1 MPNDGPPAEIGYRVQ
16 LEVYEGPLDL
26 LLRLIERDE
35 MDITQVSLARV
46 TDQYLTYLAAL
57 QKARVDDLAEF
68 LVVAAKLIL
77 IKSRVLLPKPHALGE
92 QEEEDIGEDL
102 VERLKEYRRFKQVA
116 GMLRLRE
123 EQGLRSY
130 VRLVPAA
137 RPDAI
142 LPPGGGD
149 MALLA
154 EAMLQ
159 VLRERQEK
167 PAVDRVV
174 APLRVSISDKI
185 AYIGELLAQRSRIV
199 FRDLLRACASR
210 LEIVVSFLAM
220 LEMIKQ
226 LRLRVEQDG
235 LFGEITIVPQAPG
248 EGEPNQTEESHET
261 L

>member
-1 MPNDGPPAEIGYRVQ
+1 MPDNGAPDQAGYRVQ
-16 LEVYEGPLDL
+16 LEIYEGPLDL

-46 TDQYLTYLAAL
+46 TDQYLAYLGAL
-57 QKARVDDLAEF
+57 QQARVDDLAEF
-68 LVVAAKLIL
+68 LVIAAKLIL
-77 IKSRVLLPKPHALGE
+77 IKSRVLLPRPDALGE
-92 QEEEDIGEDL
+92 QEEDVGEDL

-116 GMLRLRE
+116 GLLRERE

-130 VRLVPAA
+130 ARLVPAA
-137 RPDAI
+137 RPEAA

-149 MALLA
+149 AALLMEAMLQILRERREKPVVDRVMPPLRVTISEKIAHIDALLA
-154 EAMLQ
+154 E
-159 VLRERQEK
+159 
-167 PAVDRVV
+167 
-174 APLRVSISDKI
+174 
-185 AYIGELLAQRSRIV
+185 RSRIV

-226 LRLRVEQDG
+226 VRVRVEQDG
-235 LFGEITIVPQAPG
+235 LFGEITIVPVSPG
-248 EGEPNQTEESHET
+248 EAEPAPAEENHEP